1 MEYEAKV
8 TLCVL
13 LVYII
18 TVTHNCNAHEKKIYS
33 SAIKLTFIPVSILQ
47 QAILFVSNNRKYGVG
62 EGFAER
68 LYEDLIFCGSVEGSL
83 GFKTG

>member
-13 LVYII
+13 YII

-68 LYEDLIFCGSVEGSL
+68 LYEDLIFRGSVEGSL
-83 GFKTG
+83 GFITG